1 LIVDCRS
8 FFSQGLACLAAFL
21 IVLPHPAAADAPVAT
36 SSEKPANP
44 ADDHFFL
51 GHNLFVGTNTGWIG
65 VGTNKPAS
73 AIDTPT
79 GEIKPGSSGVPCRP
93 AIAGA
98 LRYADGHLKLCD
110 GAGWRNV
117 SLDKPE

>member
-1 LIVDCRS
+1 MDCRLS
-8 FFSQGLACLAAFL
+8 SPKYLVCLAAFL
-21 IVLPHPAAADAPVAT
+21 IVQPMPAAADAPAT
-36 SSEKPANP
+36 TAPAEKPTNP
-44 ADDHFFL
+44 ADDHFFV
-51 GHNLFVGTNTGWIG
+51 GHNLFVGTYTGWIG

-79 GEIKPGSSGVPCRP
+79 GEIKPGSSGVSCRP